1 MKKYNKFAV
10 VAFLLETIGFISF
23 GYSIMFSKIIDN
35 NSSYFFFGIWIML
48 LGGIITHMSF
58 REFRKNPNLA
68 GKTLS
73 DVALFLLVSVII
85 LITGYWLL
93 SAAGFVE

>member
-1 MKKYNKFAV
+1 MKKYNKPAIT
-10 VAFLLETIGFISF
+10 AFILEIIGFISF

-35 NSSYFFFGIWIML
+35 NRPYFFFGIWVML

-58 REFRKNPNLA
+58 QEFRKNPNLV

-73 DVALFLLVSVII
+73 DIALFLLVSVIM

-93 SAAGFVE
+93 